1 VQDDAMPPQAAGDRH
16 GTLPQRLL
24 FLPGASG
31 DTSFWRPVAGRLRH
45 DAERVHLGW
54 PGFGATPADPGVRG
68 FEDLLG
74 LVLAAIDRPCALIAQ
89 SMGGVLAVR
98 AALRRSELVSHLVL
112 CVTSGGIPMEPHGA
126 EDWWQSF
133 RAAHPRVPD
142 WFATVKDDLSPQL
155 PGLACPTLLLWGDA
169 DPISPVSVGEQ
180 LARLLPGA
188 RLVVIPGGDHD
199 LALLHAEAV
208 ATLIDNHLAAAP

>member
-1 VQDDAMPPQAAGDRH
+1 MPPQAASDRYR
-16 GTLPQRLL
+16 TQPQRLL

-31 DTSFWRPVAGRLRH
+31 DSSFWHPVAGRLRH
-45 DAERVHLGW
+45 GAERVHLGW

-98 AALRRSELVSHLVL
+98 AALQQPELVSHLVL

-126 EDWWQSF
+126 QDWRQSF
-133 RAAHPRVPD
+133 RAAHPRVPE
-142 WFATVKDDLSPQL
+142 WFATVQDDLSAQL
-155 PGLACPTLLLWGDA
+155 RGLATPTLLLWGDT
-169 DPISPVSVGEQ
+169 DPISPVNVGEQ
-180 LARLLPGA
+180 LAALMPQA
-188 RLVVIPGGDHD
+188 QLVVIPAGDHD
-199 LALLHAEAV
+199 LALSHAEAV
-208 ATLIDNHLAAAP
+208 ATLIDNHLAADQR